1 MPLGYCWRVSCACSP
16 PGIPSGSPLEL
27 PRRNPRHPR
36 VPGLGAGQL
45 PQPKAAPAL
54 PRDSELSASHLCSG
68 ASEPSQLTLGSSGI
82 PWGHPK
88 PLRSPGL
95 GTCSEEELRELGRI
109 KAGRGQGRG
118 KLQHSGLALWPR
130 FCLFFLFINFLL
142 VVSPSGTDGFCCLD
156 LQVKLSPWVL
166 LQLRL
171 PN

>member
-82 PWGHPK
+82 PWGHPGIFGD
-88 PLRSPGL
+88 PLGSPQTPPEPRARHLQRGGAQGAGADQSWEGTGERKTSAL
-95 GTCSEEELRELGRI
+95 GFGP
-109 KAGRGQGRG
+109 
-118 KLQHSGLALWPR
+118 LASFLP
-130 FCLFFLFINFLL
+130 FFSLH
-142 VVSPSGTDGFCCLD
+142 
-156 LQVKLSPWVL
+156 
-166 LQLRL
+166 
-171 PN
+171 